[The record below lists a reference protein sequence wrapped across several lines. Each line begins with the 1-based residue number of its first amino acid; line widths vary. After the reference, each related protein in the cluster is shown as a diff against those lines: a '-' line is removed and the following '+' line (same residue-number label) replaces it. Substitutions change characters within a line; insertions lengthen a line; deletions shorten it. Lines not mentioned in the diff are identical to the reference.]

1 MIYFSKKNLCSTI
14 LLLELVKIVHS
25 SPLSSVTM
33 TKLLSVG
40 VAAEETI
47 PFDNDF
53 TIERN
58 SVSQKTA
65 LKQE

>member
-1 MIYFSKKNLCSTI
+1 MTSSFSAVMIYFRKKKNLCSTI

-33 TKLLSVG
+33 AKLLSVG

-47 PFDNDF
+47 PFD
-53 TIERN
+53 
-58 SVSQKTA
+58 Q
-65 LKQE
+65 